1 MEANTTNL
9 HFLLYQ
15 KLEITLIFPYFPI
28 KLRFGVNII
37 NLEQMAFQVISKK
50 KVIRFQIAIAYDQY
64 LKN

>member
-9 HFLLYQ
+9 HFLLHQ

>member
-9 HFLLYQ
+9 HFLLHQ
-15 KLEITLIFPYFPI
+15 KLEITLIFPHFPI

-37 NLEQMAFQVISKK
+37 NLELMAFQVISKK

>member
-9 HFLLYQ
+9 NFLLHQ

-50 KVIRFQIAIAYDQY
+50 KVIRFQIAIAHDQY

>member
-9 HFLLYQ
+9 HFLLHQ

-37 NLEQMAFQVISKK
+37 NLELMAFQVISKK
-50 KVIRFQIAIAYDQY
+50 KVIRFQIAIADDQY

>member
-9 HFLLYQ
+9 HFLLHQ

-50 KVIRFQIAIAYDQY
+50 KVIRFQIATAHDQY

>member
-9 HFLLYQ
+9 HFLLHQ

-50 KVIRFQIAIAYDQY
+50 KVIRFQIAIAHDQY

>member
-9 HFLLYQ
+9 HFLLHQ

-37 NLEQMAFQVISKK
+37 NLELMAFQVISKK
-50 KVIRFQIAIAYDQY
+50 KVIRFQIAIAHDQY

>member
-9 HFLLYQ
+9 NFLLHQ

-37 NLEQMAFQVISKK
+37 NLEQMAFQVISKE
-50 KVIRFQIAIAYDQY
+50 KVIRFQIAIAHDQY

>member
-9 HFLLYQ
+9 HFLLHQ

-37 NLEQMAFQVISKK
+37 NLELMAFQVISKK